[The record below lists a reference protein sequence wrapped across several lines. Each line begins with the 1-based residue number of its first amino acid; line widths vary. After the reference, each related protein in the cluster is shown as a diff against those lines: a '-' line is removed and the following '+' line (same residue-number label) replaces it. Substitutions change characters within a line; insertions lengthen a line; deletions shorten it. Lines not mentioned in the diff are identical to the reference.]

1 MLEQLKNEANYTLT
15 ENAALTYKSTLS
27 HCLDLFATAGALRNS
42 DDIEIRTRFMRAFA
56 ENPDMAARIAFYA
69 RDIRGGLGE
78 RRAFRVILD
87 WLAENSPST
96 VSKNIALIPEY
107 GRYDDLLSLIGTPC
121 EWSAFS
127 LIDSQLKDDMA
138 AENPSLLAKWLPS
151 INASNPETR
160 RKALIIA
167 KALGLSL
174 KDYRQTLS
182 KLRARLKIIENNLRT
197 KDYTFEYSNQPS
209 RAMLKYRQ
217 AFIRNDNERYT
228 AFLQCVEAGKATIH
242 TGTLAPYDIIMPIFT
257 RGMMT
262 DDERKAL
269 NVTWNA
275 QEDFT
280 GGENALVVV
289 DGSGSMYGGR
299 VVYPIAVAVSLGIYF
314 AERNKGEYHNHFI
327 TFSETPQLVEI
338 KGSDIFEK
346 VNYCSSYNE
355 VANTNIQAVF
365 ELILNTAVKHKIP
378 QSEMPSAIYI
388 ISDME
393 FDYCTENAGMTNF
406 EYAKK
411 IFAEN
416 GYTLPQVVFWNVDSR
431 NDQQPV
437 TMNELGVVLVSG
449 SSPRIF
455 SMIKAGTLSSPM
467 SFMLGV
473 LNSERYRKITA

>member
-1 MLEQLKNEANYTLT
+1 MLDELKQEANYTLT
-15 ENAALTYKSTLS
+15 ENSALTYKSTLS
-27 HCLDLFATAGALRNS
+27 HCLDLFATIGALRNS

-56 ENPDMAARIAFYA
+56 ENPDMAAKIAFYA

-121 EWSAFS
+121 EKSAFS

-174 KDYRQTLS
+174 KDYRQALS

-327 TFSETPQLVEI
+327 TFSATPQLVEI

-346 VNYCSSYNE
+346 VQYCATFNE

-378 QSEMPSAIYI
+378 QSEMPSSIYI

-406 EYAKK
+406 EHAKK

-455 SMIKAGTLSSPM
+455 S
-467 SFMLGV
+467 
-473 LNSERYRKITA
+473 